1 MFYHRLEEIKAVKDF
16 LCSEGHGMLVYGRR
30 RVGKTTLI
38 NKALEDYKGK
48 LVFFQCTSESY
59 ESNCQQFLSEMEVSL
74 GGYWGRFDSFHDIF
88 RLLVSLDM
96 PITVVLDEYNEL
108 KESYGSIQT
117 DSMMQKIIDGLKGTK
132 VHIILS
138 GSSISVMKE
147 LLESSNPL
155 FGRFH
160 TILKV
165 EDFNYYEAS
174 AFFPSWSIRKKA
186 ACYSVFGGSPAVL
199 ECIDASIPLDEN
211 IRHLLLD
218 PRGNARILVEN
229 VLLKE
234 FNKLGPVLNILSRI
248 GNGKRTYSELKD
260 VFDPANTGNL
270 SRWLTKLANNDVIV
284 KNAPIN
290 GRENSKRAFYSIKD
304 NIFRFYF
311 SYVYPN
317 RSRIEHVGASAVYEN
332 FVRPSLETYL
342 SCRFE
347 DVAKEYFSRLACL
360 GKLEGIIDIG
370 SYWYDD
376 RKRHVNGEFD
386 VVLEFLNGYD
396 VFKVKYL
403 KGKMDRLLAEQ
414 EAEKIRSIE
423 SFKARK
429 IGFVSIDGFDFA
441 SSEYVLIDGSMLYE
455 DT

>member
-1 MFYHRLEEIKAVKDF
+1 MFYHRLEEIKAVKNF

-59 ESNCQQFLSEMEVSL
+59 ESNCQQFLSEMEISL

-88 RLLVSLDM
+88 RLLVSLDT
-96 PITVVLDEYNEL
+96 PIAVVLDEYNEL

-132 VHIILS
+132 VRIIIS

-160 TILKV
+160 TILEVKN
-165 EDFNYYEAS
+165 FNYYESS
-174 AFFPSWSIRKKA
+174 AFLSSWPVRKKV
-186 ACYSVFGGSPAVL
+186 ACYSVFGGSPAAL
-199 ECIDASIPLDEN
+199 ECIDTSLSLDDN
-211 IRHLLLD
+211 IRHLLLE
-218 PRGNARILVEN
+218 PQGNARILVEN

-234 FNKLGPVLNILSRI
+234 FNKLGPVLNILNSI

-270 SRWLTKLANNDVIV
+270 SRWLTKLVNNGVVV
-284 KNAPIN
+284 KNVPIN
-290 GRENSKRAFYSIKD
+290 GKENPKKAFYSIKD
-304 NIFRFYF
+304 NLFRFYF

-317 RSRIEHVGASAVYEN
+317 RSRIEHIGASAVYEGII
-332 FVRPSLETYL
+332 RPSLETYL
-342 SCRFE
+342 SYRFE
-347 DVAKEYFSRLACL
+347 DIAKEYFSRLAHL

-376 RKRHVNGEFD
+376 RKRHANGEFD
-386 VVLEFLNGYD
+386 VVLEFVNGYD
-396 VFKVKYL
+396 VFEVKYL

-429 IGFVSIDGFDFA
+429 IGFVSIDGFDFT
-441 SSEYVLIDGSMLYE
+441 SSEYVLIDGSLLYE
-455 DT
+455 KI

>member
-59 ESNCQQFLSEMEVSL
+59 ESNCQQFLSEMEISL
-74 GGYWGRFDSFHDIF
+74 GGFWGRFDSFHDIF
-88 RLLVSLDM
+88 RLLVSLDT
-96 PITVVLDEYNEL
+96 PIAVVLDEYNEL

-132 VHIILS
+132 VRIIIS

-147 LLESSNPL
+147 LLDSSNPL

-160 TILKV
+160 TILEVKN
-165 EDFNYYEAS
+165 FNYYESS
-174 AFFPSWSIRKKA
+174 AFLSSWPVRKKA
-186 ACYSVFGGSPAVL
+186 ACYSVFGGSPAAL
-199 ECIDASIPLDEN
+199 ECIDTSLSLDDN

-270 SRWLTKLANNDVIV
+270 SRWLTKLVSNGVIV

-290 GRENSKRAFYSIKD
+290 GKENPKRAFYSIND
-304 NIFRFYF
+304 NLFRFYF

-317 RSRIEHVGASAVYEN
+317 RSRIEHAGASAVYEGI
-332 FVRPSLETYL
+332 VMPSIETYL
-342 SCRFE
+342 SYRFE
-347 DVAKEYFSRLACL
+347 DIAKEYFSHLAHL

-376 RKRHVNGEFD
+376 RKRHANGEFD
-386 VVLEFLNGYD
+386 VVLEFVNGYD
-396 VFKVKYL
+396 VFEIKCL
-403 KGKMDRLLAEQ
+403 KGKMDRLLADQ

-429 IGFVSIDGFDFA
+429 IGFVSIDGFDFT
-441 SSEYVLIDGSMLYE
+441 SSEYALIDGSMLYE
-455 DT
+455 